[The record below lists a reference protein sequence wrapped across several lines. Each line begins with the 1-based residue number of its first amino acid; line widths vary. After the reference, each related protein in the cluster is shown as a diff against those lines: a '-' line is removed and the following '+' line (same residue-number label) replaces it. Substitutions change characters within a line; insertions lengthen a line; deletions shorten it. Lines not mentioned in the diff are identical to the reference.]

1 MSRRRVLL
9 VHDEPELSFPVREAL
24 EAMGCEVEVA
34 IDAGDAVEH
43 LLSRVP
49 DLVCVNLTLPRD
61 SGYELC
67 EMIRGDQDLGELP
80 IVVMSD
86 RSSPEDI
93 AYAEEAGANVFVS
106 LPSPSKSL
114 AGLAAHLEPL
124 IKGGPPVSA
133 PGLVKLRPASP

>member
-9 VHDEPELSFPVREAL
+9 VHDEPELSLAVKEAL
-24 EAMGCEVEVA
+24 QDIGCDVEIA
-34 IDAGDAVEH
+34 IDPGDAVEH
-43 LLSRVP
+43 LLARAP

-67 EMIRGDQDLGELP
+67 ELIRGDQDLGKLP

-93 AYAEEAGANVFVS
+93 AYAEEAGANVFVA

-124 IKGGPPVSA
+124 IHGDPPLSS
-133 PGLVKLRPASP
+133 PGLIKLRPARP